1 MRKRRGPIAAA
12 RVSGT
17 PTPGMA
23 HSFRVPPSVAAWGTQ
38 LQRLKAAGIF
48 TLQIAGL
55 WLIYRLSAW
64 IVARCHLPVPGNVLG
79 MLILFALLTTG
90 VVKLEWIAGAADLLT
105 KHLAFFFIPVAV
117 GLMQWGDLLW
127 RTDHWLLLALT
138 RRSVRMHEFRGLAP
152 WEGGGSVCEP
162 GVRCSAR
169 RAAPRRPD
177 RTRQNLRSLAGTQPV
192 V

>member
-1 MRKRRGPIAAA
+1 MRKRMGPIAAA
-12 RVSGT
+12 WVSGT

-23 HSFRVPPSVAAWGTQ
+23 HSFRFPPSVAAWGTQ
-38 LQRLKAAGIF
+38 LQRLKAVGIF

-127 RTDHWLLLALT
+127 RTGHWLLLALIVST
-138 RRSVRMHEFRGLAP
+138 LAGLATT
-152 WEGGGSVCEP
+152 GGLLQLLAARQCSTIARPIATEP
-162 GVRCSAR
+162 AR
-169 RAAPRRPD
+169 
-177 RTRQNLRSLAGTQPV
+177 
-192 V
+192 